1 MLTMPPKGF
10 KTITLPAALA
20 ARLERM
26 KKAERRSSV
35 AECIEY
41 LLKFTIW

>member
-1 MLTMPPKGF
+1 MPPKGF
-10 KTITLPAALA
+10 VSITISKALA
-20 ARLERM
+20 DRLNRM
-26 KKAERRSSV
+26 KKAQKLGST